1 MRPEVQVLP
10 GPPSALTSETLVIVS
25 GVSLDGGVPDQE
37 FLPGYR
43 SWSWMCC
50 STSPHRPVEAPNR
63 PVDCHPRSENS
74 PSGPST
80 TCLAGLT
87 RPTLTAPLATG
98 RSRPPRRRTRRPLR
112 LRVSRP
118 GRARQALPAGSTV
131 EPRCGSGLAVPAD
144 SVGWLEPGNQA
155 KGGEASCA
163 AGRRAGP
170 GRSPSRPDRG
180 STRPTDAPAGRSPTT
195 PVRAPRRP
203 ATGAAGRAASTA
215 GRSTTTATCNTWSTA
230 PGQWRRSWTG
240 CGRPRGR

>member
-37 FLPGYR
+37 LLPGYR

-50 STSPHRPVEAPNR
+50 SRSPHRPVEAPNR

-131 EPRCGSGLAVPAD
+131 EPRCGSGSAVPAD
-144 SVGWLEPGNQA
+144 SVGWSEPGNQA
-155 KGGEASCA
+155 KAVRPREA
-163 AGRRAGP
+163 
-170 GRSPSRPDRG
+170 PD
-180 STRPTDAPAGRSPTT
+180 DAPARRDRH
-195 PVRAPRRP
+195 RARLGDRQGPQLHVLAQARRP
-203 ATGAAGRAASTA
+203 QSVHSADLRLALSGLS
-215 GRSTTTATCNTWSTA
+215 C
-230 PGQWRRSWTG
+230 P
-240 CGRPRGR
+240 RPAVLQPQRPAVPVT